1 MPIQTHGIKL
11 GTAVWK
17 EGFSERRALVAQLP
31 GDTSRVVDLNRVER
45 IRLAKLGEGRAESLA
60 DVLVPSSLRQLLE
73 SGRLGIQRAAQAL
86 SYADKWHQKNGL
98 PEEFAPALG
107 SYKLLPCL
115 PRPLAVRTSLGYFL
129 DRLSVHGPGAV
140 LPAISEPTIAIVGYV
155 GSIDEKCVGCC
166 IAASSPIGPILGAW
180 LYIGQLPQCSIS
192 IEIGAYKNSTPADI
206 WADLTPPPLRTAEVF
221 LLPAP
226 ILRLPNNIS
235 PKDKIIIETPFD
247 RLEVRYGSDPV
258 HPTLQ

>member
-17 EGFSERRALVAQLP
+17 EGFSERRTLVARLP

-60 DVLVPSSLRQLLE
+60 DVLVPTSLRQLLE
-73 SGRLGIQRAAQAL
+73 SGPLGIHRAAQTLA
-86 SYADKWHQKNGL
+86 YADKWNQKNGL
-98 PEEFAPALG
+98 PEEYAPALG

-115 PRPLAVRTSLGYFL
+115 PRPLALRTSLGHFW
-129 DRLSVHGPGAV
+129 DRLSIHGPGAV
-140 LPAISEPTIAIVGYV
+140 LPAISEPTIAIVGSNDGKYA
-155 GSIDEKCVGCC
+155 GCC
-166 IAASSPIGPILGAW
+166 IAANSPLGPILGAW
-180 LYIGQLPQCSIS
+180 LYIGQLPQCGIS

-206 WADLTPPPLRTAEVF
+206 WADLEPPPLRAAEVF

-247 RLEVRYGSDPV
+247 RLEVKYGSDPV

>member
-1 MPIQTHGIKL
+1 MPTLPHGIKL

-17 EGFSERRALVAQLP
+17 DGFSERRALVARLP

-60 DVLVPSSLRQLLE
+60 DVLVPSRLRQLLE
-73 SGRLGIQRAAQAL
+73 SGPPGIQRAAQAL
-86 SYADKWHQKNGL
+86 SYADKWHQKTGL
-98 PEEFAPALG
+98 PEEFAPAPG

-129 DRLSVHGPGAV
+129 DRLTIQGPGAV
-140 LPAISEPTIAIVGYV
+140 LPAISEPTIAIVGSNDGKYA
-155 GSIDEKCVGCC
+155 GCC
-166 IAASSPIGPILGAW
+166 IAANSPIGSILGAW
-180 LYIGQLPQCSIS
+180 LYIGQLPQCGIS
-192 IEIGAYKNSTPADI
+192 IEIGAYKNSTPADL
-206 WADLTPPPLRTAEVF
+206 WSELTPPPLRAAEVL

-226 ILRLPNNIS
+226 MLRLPNNIS

-247 RLEVRYGSDPV
+247 RLEISYGTDPV
-258 HPTLQ
+258 HPTVQ